1 VVRALVF
8 DFDGLILDT
17 EGPIFEAWREIY
29 RAHGQD
35 FLPAEWQHVIGQ
47 AAHFD
52 PFDEL
57 ERRLGRNLDRERLTI
72 DRRVRVRELVEAQP
86 LLPGIVEWRG
96 EARALGIKL
105 GIASNSSREWVLGH
119 LDRLGIGDGWDCVR
133 CAEEVAR
140 PKPDPDVYLAVAG
153 CLGVEPEEGVAIEDS
168 PHGVVAAKAAGL
180 YCIAVPNPMTAD
192 LDFTGADIRLG
203 SLDELPLTKL
213 VQRLGGAPLI

>member
-1 VVRALVF
+1 MVKALVF

-29 RAHGQD
+29 SAHGHD
-35 FLPAEWQHVIGQ
+35 FLPGDWQHVIGQ

-57 ERRLGRNLDRERLTI
+57 ERRLGRSLDRERLTAE
-72 DRRVRVRELVEAQP
+72 RRVRVRELVEAQP

-96 EARALGIKL
+96 EARGLGLKL

-119 LDRLGIGDGWDCVR
+119 LDRLGIGNGWDCVR

-140 PKPDPDVYLAVAG
+140 PKPEPDLYIAVVE
-153 CLGVEPEEGVAIEDS
+153 CLGVRADEAVAIEDS
-168 PHGVVAAKAAGL
+168 PNGVAAAKRAGMLCVAIPNSITAGL
-180 YCIAVPNPMTAD
+180 DLSQAD
-192 LDFTGADIRLG
+192 LVLKSLAETTMADLLERL
-203 SLDELPLTKL
+203 SLSL
-213 VQRLGGAPLI
+213 

>member
-1 VVRALVF
+1 VLRALVF

-29 RAHGQD
+29 QAHGLD
-35 FLPAEWQHVIGQ
+35 FLPGEWQHVIGR

-57 ERRLGRNLDRERLTI
+57 ERRLGRSLDRERLTTE
-72 DRRVRVRELVEAQP
+72 RRVRVRELVEAQP

-96 EARALGIKL
+96 EARALGLKL
-105 GIASNSSREWVLGH
+105 GIASNSSREWVVGH

-133 CAEEVAR
+133 CAEDVRR
-140 PKPDPDVYLAVAG
+140 PKPEPDLYLEVTS
-153 CLGVEPEEGVAIEDS
+153 CLGVQAEDAVAIEDS

-192 LDFTGADIRLG
+192 LDFRGADLRLR
-203 SLDELPLTKL
+203 SLEELPLTAL
-213 VQRLGGAPLI
+213 VQRLRAEN

>member
-1 VVRALVF
+1 MVSALVF

-29 RAHGQD
+29 RAHGHD
-35 FLPAEWQHVIGQ
+35 FLPGDWQHVIGQ

-57 ERRLGRNLDRERLTI
+57 ERRLGRSLDRERLTLE
-72 DRRVRVRELVEAQP
+72 RRVRVRELVEAQP

-96 EARALGIKL
+96 EARGLGLRL
-105 GIASNSSREWVLGH
+105 GIASNSSREWVH
-119 LDRLGIGDGWDCVR
+119 RDGARAQARR

-140 PKPDPDVYLAVAG
+140 PKPSPDVYVAVSE
-153 CLGVEPEEGVAIEDS
+153 CLGVGPEDAVAVEDS
-168 PHGVVAAKAAGL
+168 PHGVAAAKAAGL
-180 YCIAVPNPMTAD
+180 YCVAVPNPMTAD
-192 LDFTGADIRLG
+192 LDFSGADLRLR
-203 SLDELPLTKL
+203 SLEELPLANL